1 MECRMDP
8 SIDSESLAIRPNEAI
23 NMSAQGNALGWKFT
37 WAIEP

>member
-1 MECRMDP
+1 MACRMDP
-8 SIDSESLAIRPNEAI
+8 SVDSESLAIRPKEAI